1 MRSTDRLVMLL
12 LVLACI
18 MLIGMLTA
26 SWRVVLYP
34 YLVVIG
40 VIILLG
46 VGTRRSHD
54 PVLRWMGIGVPL
66 GYFALYLWLEVA
78 MRGEPGESSN
88 LVFGLVPT
96 TAIYFLAIWPFGLV
110 VAGLYALF
118 HGRIMSD
125 DDPGTLHAPRNVVA
139 GGPALG
145 DDA

>member
-12 LVLACI
+12 LVLTCI
-18 MLIGMLTA
+18 MLAGMLTA

-46 VGTRRSHD
+46 VGTRRSRD
-54 PVLRWMGIGVPL
+54 SVLMWMGIGVPV
-66 GYFALYLWLEVA
+66 GYIALYLWLEVA
-78 MRGEPGESSN
+78 MQGAGGESSD

-96 TAIYFLAIWPFGLV
+96 TAIYFFAIWPFGLL

-118 HGRIMSD
+118 HARIMFD
-125 DDPGTLHAPRNVVA
+125 DDAHDPHRRSVA
-139 GGPALG
+139 AGDQTAG

>member
-18 MLIGMLTA
+18 MLVGMLTT

-46 VGTRRSHD
+46 VGTRRGRDS
-54 PVLRWMGIGVPL
+54 VLMWLGIGVPL

-78 MRGEPGESSN
+78 MQGDGGESTD
-88 LVFGLVPT
+88 LVLGLVPT
-96 TAIYFLAIWPFGLV
+96 TAIYFFAIWPFGLL

-125 DDPGTLHAPRNVVA
+125 DPRGPRQRSVAAGDPAP
-139 GGPALG
+139 GE
-145 DDA
+145 DS